1 VREKQT
7 PEAAWERV
15 QRARHPNRPRTLG
28 YISGLCTE
36 FIPLH
41 GDRLY
46 GDDPALVGGVGRFN
60 GRSVMLIGNQSG
72 GSDAKEN
79 LKRNFGMSKPEGYHK
94 AKRLML
100 HAEKFGFPV
109 VSFIDTMAA
118 DPTLPSEER
127 GQALAIADAIA
138 TMLGLRVPTVSV
150 VIGQG
155 GSGGALAI
163 GVTDR
168 ILMMENAVYAVA
180 PPEAAAL
187 ILKLDPAAK
196 QEIAAAMRITGPDSP
211 IFGVIDEVIPEPTP
225 AHEDPLDAIDAVG
238 IAIDRQLASLDA
250 TYGIGARL
258 DAARLLADRYAK
270 YRSVGQW
277 LEHPLEVAPTPD
289 PSPAMRERGA

>member
-1 VREKQT
+1 MLERRT
-7 PEAAWERV
+7 PEAVWERV

-28 YISGLCTE
+28 YINGLCTA
-36 FIPLH
+36 FVPLH
-41 GDRLY
+41 GDRLF

-60 GRSVMLIGNQSG
+60 GRSVMLIGHQSG
-72 GSDAKEN
+72 SDTKEN

-127 GQALAIADAIA
+127 GQALAIAEAIL

-187 ILKLDPAAK
+187 ILKLDPATK
-196 QEIAAAMRITGPDSP
+196 QEIAAAMRVTGPDSP
-211 IFGVIDEVIPEPTP
+211 TFSVIDEVIPEPTP

-238 IAIDRQLASLDA
+238 LAIDRHLAALDA
-250 TYGIGARL
+250 LYGVGADL
-258 DAARLLADRYAK
+258 DTARLLADRYAK
-270 YRSVGQW
+270 YRNVGQW
-277 LEHPLEVAPTPD
+277 LEETVQ
-289 PSPAMRERGA
+289 AMPHR

>member
-1 VREKQT
+1 MPEKQT
-7 PEAAWERV
+7 PEAVWERV

-36 FIPLH
+36 FVPLH
-41 GDRLY
+41 GDRLF
-46 GDDPALVGGVGRFN
+46 GDDPALVGGIGRFN
-60 GRSVMLIGNQSG
+60 GRSVLLIGHQS

-79 LKRNFGMSKPEGYHK
+79 VKRNFGMSKPEGYRK

-100 HAEKFGFPV
+100 HAEKFGLPV
-109 VSFIDTMAA
+109 ISFIDTMAA
-118 DPTLPSEER
+118 DPMLPSEER
-127 GQALAIADAIA
+127 GQALAIADAIL
-138 TMLGLRVPTVSV
+138 TMLALRVPTISV

-196 QEIAAAMRITGPDSP
+196 QDIAAAMRITGPDSP

-238 IAIDRQLASLDA
+238 SALERNLSA
-250 TYGIGARL
+250 L
-258 DAARLLADRYAK
+258 DAAYGTGDTLDVTRLLADRYTK
-270 YRSVGQW
+270 YRNVGQW
-277 LEHPLEVAPTPD
+277 LD
-289 PSPAMRERGA
+289 GATTEMSARDAS

>member
-1 VREKQT
+1 MSDSHHSDQT
-7 PEAAWERV
+7 WERV
-15 QRARHPNRPRTLG
+15 TRARHANRPRTLG

-36 FIPLH
+36 FVPLH

-46 GDDPALVGGVGRFN
+46 GDDPAIVGGVGRFN
-60 GRSVMLIGNQSG
+60 GRSVMLIGHQSG
-72 GSDAKEN
+72 ADTKEN
-79 LKRNFGMSKPEGYHK
+79 LRRNFGMAKPEGYHK

-109 VSFIDTMAA
+109 IAFIDTMAA

-127 GQALAIADAIA
+127 GQAIAIAESIL
-138 TMLGLRVPTVSV
+138 TMLGLRVPTISV

-168 ILMMENAVYAVA
+168 ILMMENAVYSVA

-187 ILKLDPAAK
+187 ILKLDPSTK
-196 QEIAAAMRITGPDSP
+196 QDIAAAMRVTGPESP
-211 IFGVIDEVIPEPTP
+211 IFGVIDEVVPEPTP

-238 IAIDRQLASLDA
+238 NALDRHLSSLDA
-250 TYGIGARL
+250 IYGISPNL
-258 DAARLLADRYAK
+258 DVERLLADRYAK
-270 YRSVGQW
+270 YRNVGQW
-277 LEHPLEVAPTPD
+277 IEDAQD
-289 PSPAMRERGA
+289 A

>member
-1 VREKQT
+1 MLERRK
-7 PEAAWERV
+7 PEVVWERV

-36 FIPLH
+36 FVPLH
-41 GDRLY
+41 GDRLF

-60 GRSVMLIGNQSG
+60 GRSVMLIGHQSG
-72 GSDAKEN
+72 SDTKEN
-79 LKRNFGMSKPEGYHK
+79 IKRNFGMSKPEGYHK

-127 GQALAIADAIA
+127 GQALAIAAAIL
-138 TMLGLRVPTVSV
+138 TMLGLRVPTVSI

-196 QEIAAAMRITGPDSP
+196 EDIAAAMRITGPDSP
-211 IFGVIDEVIPEPTP
+211 TFGVIDEVIPEPTP

-238 IAIDRQLASLDA
+238 IAIDRHLAALDK
-250 TYGIGARL
+250 TYGVGANL
-258 DAARLLADRYAK
+258 DTPRLLADRYAK
-270 YRSVGQW
+270 YRHVGQW
-277 LEHPLEVAPTPD
+277 LEETVQSPLHPP
-289 PSPAMRERGA
+289 G

>member
-1 VREKQT
+1 MNRALSRNPSSLPVVRAG
-7 PEAAWERV
+7 AAAATWERV
-15 QRARHPNRPRTLG
+15 QRARHANRPRTLG

-36 FIPLH
+36 FVPLH

-60 GRSVMLIGNQSG
+60 GRSVMLLGHQSG
-72 GSDAKEN
+72 ADTKEN

-109 VSFIDTMAA
+109 ISFIDTMAA

-127 GQALAIADAIA
+127 GQAIAIAESIL

-168 ILMMENAVYAVA
+168 IIMMENAVYSVA

-187 ILKLDPAAK
+187 ILKLDPSTK
-196 QEIAAAMRITGPDSP
+196 QEVAAAMRITGPESH
-211 IFGVIDEVIPEPTP
+211 IFGVIDEVVPEPTP
-225 AHEDPLDAIDAVG
+225 AHEDPLGAIDAVG
-238 IAIDRQLASLDA
+238 NALDRHLTALDA
-250 TYGIGARL
+250 MYGVGVDL
-258 DAARLLADRYAK
+258 QVDRLLADRYTK
-270 YRSVGQW
+270 YRNVGQW
-277 LEHPLEVAPTPD
+277 VEETAG
-289 PSPAMRERGA
+289 R